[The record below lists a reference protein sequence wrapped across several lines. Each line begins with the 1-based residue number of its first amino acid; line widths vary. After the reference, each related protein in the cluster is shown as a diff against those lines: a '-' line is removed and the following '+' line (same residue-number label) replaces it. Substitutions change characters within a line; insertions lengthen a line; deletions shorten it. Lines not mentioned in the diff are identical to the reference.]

1 MKNLHAFGFLL
12 FVSLFLQFSLSPL
25 ICIDSANQIS
35 TNNINHY
42 INPDPGAIQVKAY
55 DEKLIN
61 HKMEFTV
68 RTDNTIRVLSTLVIE
83 NINNESLTY
92 FVFPIN
98 KTITSVFVYD
108 PIGSLT
114 FSWVLHT
121 DSSVLNITM
130 RYPLL
135 ENQKY
140 VISISYEITGMIYSV
155 NDYYNLEFTIL
166 HLLDTQHFQLIVNL
180 PLNHELIDETTPR
193 PYYPEPNRVYTR
205 DNILIIEW
213 ELDDANIDFEYFY
226 TIRFKEIEAFA
237 PTPVSYIP
245 NIIYFYISLAFIS
258 GILISSLIFF
268 TIIKRKYK
276 PVKHK
281 LVSTLLSDSEQ
292 AVIKAINDEGGVA
305 IQRRI
310 CERTGYS
317 KSKVSQILLKL
328 EGKDVLK
335 RERWGRTNRV
345 TITNDSFL
353 NIDLENPD
361 IQGMDEE

>member
-1 MKNLHAFGFLL
+1 MKNSRVFGFLL
-12 FVSLFLQFSLSPL
+12 FISLFLQFSLTPL
-25 ICIDSANQIS
+25 ICIDSANHN
-35 TNNINHY
+35 TNK
-42 INPDPGAIQVKAY
+42 INPHQNPNTNTFQVKTF

-61 HKMEFTV
+61 HKMEYTV
-68 RTDNTIRVLSTLVIE
+68 RTDNTIRVISTLVIE
-83 NINNESLTY
+83 NINNESLT
-92 FVFPIN
+92 FFTFPIN

-114 FSWVLHT
+114 FSWEILT

-140 VISISYEITGMIYSV
+140 VIMISYEIAGMIYSV

-166 HLLDTQHFQLIVNL
+166 HLLETHHFQLIVNL
-180 PLNHELIDETTPR
+180 PLNHELIDETSPR
-193 PYYPEPNRVYTR
+193 PYYPDPNRVYTR
-205 DNILIIEW
+205 DNILVIEW
-213 ELDDANIDFEYFY
+213 ELDDVDIDFEYFY
-226 TIRFKEIEAFA
+226 TIRFEEIEVFE
-237 PTPVSYIP
+237 PPPVPYIP
-245 NIIYFYISLAFIS
+245 GIFYFYISLAFIG
-258 GILISSLIFF
+258 GILISSLIFL
-268 TIIKRKYK
+268 TIIRRKYK

-328 EGKDVLK
+328 EEKDVLK

-353 NIDLENPD
+353 NIDLESSD
-361 IQGMDEE
+361 LQESEKE